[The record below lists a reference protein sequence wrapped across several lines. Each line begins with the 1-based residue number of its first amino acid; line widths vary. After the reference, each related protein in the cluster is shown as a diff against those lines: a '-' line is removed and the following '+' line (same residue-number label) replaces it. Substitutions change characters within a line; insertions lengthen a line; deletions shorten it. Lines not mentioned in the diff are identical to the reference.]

1 MCILILLQDLKLS
14 FGTIKNE
21 FCYAKCVTKNGET
34 MYSKPGDEFVIW
46 MDREIGWVNI
56 KDVINKNKIEFKD

>member
-1 MCILILLQDLKLS
+1 
-14 FGTIKNE
+14 
-21 FCYAKCVTKNGET
+21 

-56 KDVINKNKIEFKD
+56 KDVINKKQN